1 MEKPPPRAAAIILAA
16 GRSTRMGSNK
26 LCEKLNGK
34 ALVRHAAEAALASSA
49 APVFVVTG
57 HEPERVEAELAGLDV
72 AIIFNPAFA
81 TGMASSLRRGVA
93 ALPAEAEAAVILLG
107 DMPLV
112 SSSIIDRLIE
122 TFMRYP
128 EMSAIVPVFGESWG
142 NPVLIGRS
150 LFAEVEGLTGDR
162 GARRLLEAHRDAV
175 IELAVGDDAVLTDI
189 DTPEAL
195 RQVAA
200 R

>member
-1 MEKPPPRAAAIILAA
+1 MGEAPRAAAIILAA
-16 GRSTRMGSNK
+16 GSSTRMGSNK

-34 ALVRHAAEAALASSA
+34 ALVRHVADAALSSSA
-49 APVFVVTG
+49 APVIIVTG
-57 HEPERVEAELAGLDV
+57 HECERVEAELAGLDIKLV
-72 AIIFNPAFA
+72 FNPAFA
-81 TGMASSLRRGVA
+81 SGMASSLKCGIA
-93 ALPAEAEAAVILLG
+93 ALPAAAEAAVVLLG

-122 TFMRYP
+122 TFMQYP
-128 EMSAIVPVFGESWG
+128 AMSAVVPMFGDVWG

-150 LFAEVEGLTGDR
+150 LFPEVAVLTGDR
-162 GARRLLEAHRDAV
+162 GARKLLEVHRDGV
-175 IELAVGDDAVLTDI
+175 IELAVADDAVLTDV